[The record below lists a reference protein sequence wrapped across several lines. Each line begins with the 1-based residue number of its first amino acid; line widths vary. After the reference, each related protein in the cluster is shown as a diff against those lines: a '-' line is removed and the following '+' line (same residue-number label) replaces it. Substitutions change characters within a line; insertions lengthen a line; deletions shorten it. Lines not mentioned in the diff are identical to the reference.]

1 MDVWEKIIVQWIN
14 SLQEDPADHI
24 QSCDEL
30 EDGTI
35 YYRLIN
41 RIKPWDCNKYNGDS
55 KKSMIM
61 QFLNHE
67 YPNITFIIHD
77 KEFEMFTIAILV
89 LSRLSLE
96 TVFHTSLCSN
106 MQSDAQVKVKSIL
119 ESVYDLGKKI
129 TLDDVQSLFL
139 NTDKSTYIETPNHVL
154 KEFLNSPVPQ
164 TVSKDNKIFDQ
175 ARQLRHLRADIETL
189 RYEKSELIED
199 LKIQDRKVNELQ
211 LKLQEALVE
220 IKSLRDDSLKS
231 NDTSFS
237 SPNKISGS
245 KSNEVMYAK
254 ELHSLEKYVADL
266 QEENNQLL
274 KEKSKLEAECQKYK
288 SKYQVVKEKNKTN
301 EHVIESVLQQIEKKE
316 DELTDLN
323 YRYEELRLHFKQKPR
338 LSQNYNEHSF
348 ESRDISRL
356 GEVSLDKSEIL
367 SSVVEVQLQDT
378 KKELIH
384 TQNKYKELDKALTV
398 TFEEYTKFMTK
409 YNIMEENY
417 IEMKNLYDT
426 KCAIKRDD
434 QFTQTILENQ
444 EQYTQTEIIQ
454 NDVFSQTEIVCKES
468 SAQTES
474 ILNQEQ
480 HTQTDK
486 TIIHD
491 RDSQT
496 DTSTIGNREQYI
508 QTDNSTIKNK
518 QQSIQTICS
527 TIQNKDQYMQTDKKS
542 IESKEQ
548 QTDTLKLE
556 SQDIQTNCSFFENKE
571 QQVQTDYL
579 ELKVQHTQTMIEVEE
594 QCVQTDSSTIENKV
608 QNTQTDCIETEMK
621 GNQTDLPNI
630 QEQYVQTIT
639 STIENKEQCIQTNPT
654 ETQEQ
659 SMQTYSSTI
668 ENKEQFIQTNLTE
681 TQEQSMQ
688 TYSSTIENKEQFIQT
703 NLTETQEQSMQ
714 TYSSTIE
721 NKEQMIQTHSST
733 VENQEQSIQ
742 TDCVSVEVQQTQ
754 TSTIQIHEQSMQTD
768 SSTIENKEQ
777 MIQTLSSTIEN
788 QEQSMQTDCVSV
800 EMQYTQTSTIEMHEQ
815 LIQTDSSTIE
825 NKEQMIQTYCSTI
838 ENQEQSMQTE
848 KVEMGNQI
856 IQTENLPVETQTT
869 QTELI
874 SNIEF
879 STQTEHKSE
888 EQHTQTENNNVKV
901 KIEYSSDDKEM
912 QKSVDLKNNIIVLNS
927 DSTLEQY
934 TEKLSDL
941 FKILFQD
948 LKNNLNK
955 TCAVYKLHD
964 NDSSNAELFTLSEL
978 KDSNMIHVVVNNIF
992 ESKLK
997 LLENLKIINSTPLK
1011 ENDVN
1016 LMQVAWKSTFESI
1029 NENLKTH
1036 KVSLLLEKSFSLFE
1050 EKSNCLMQSNS
1061 SILSEVEEFFLKRS
1075 ELSTEIKKC
1084 NLEGLQTLSVKL
1096 ALTVQFVSIMSQLNN
1111 SNMTESENF
1120 KEFMTTMNNFQTIY
1134 NKWNEEHSCKIKQ
1147 ITNLIN
1153 KLIVMYRL
1161 AESCEYKLKSF
1172 IKQESKKVEVDSVKV
1187 EKEILEVQKHSAILD
1202 EKLFKQK
1209 ADELLTKQKQQ
1220 FENYMREMHEKYEL
1234 KLEKMKD
1241 KMKTVYNSQ
1250 IAALKKEQEQL
1261 STNELK
1267 SLQAKI
1273 EQQCYNHT
1281 EELKKYKKHISEL
1294 TTQLWDVGE
1303 KLIIEKQKK
1312 EEFMSK
1318 LKETKIKY
1326 ENLEIASKR
1335 NTPDENFK
1343 HPPLRQDSRTLSM
1356 NSIENIPPN
1365 RIHFVKDFQIM
1376 GNAFK
1381 TEDEEGEIFDP
1392 IYLTEMQRNQTEF
1405 PLSDPDRLSV
1415 LQMRNAKC
1423 KPHLKSSYATEM
1435 LNNPVGLTEDE
1446 IRTGATA
1453 DEIFNDSWSHSLLT
1467 GKKVKKKDR
1476 TRNGSDTP
1484 RQSRRFSNIFRKG
1497 RLSTGGKS

>member
-55 KKSMIM
+55 KKSMVM

-77 KEFEMFTIAILV
+77 KELEMFTIAILV

-220 IKSLRDDSLKS
+220 IKALRDDSLKS

-245 KSNEVMYAK
+245 KSNEVLYAK

-274 KEKSKLEAECQKYK
+274 KEKTKLEAECQKYK

-384 TQNKYKELDKALTV
+384 TQYKYKELDKALTV
-398 TFEEYTKFMTK
+398 TFEEYTKFKTK

-426 KCAIKRDD
+426 KCAIKSDD

-454 NDVFSQTEIVCKES
+454 NDVFSQTEIICKEN

-496 DTSTIGNREQYI
+496 DTSTIANREQCI
-508 QTDNSTIKNK
+508 QTDSSTIKNK

-527 TIQNKDQYMQTDKKS
+527 TIQNKDQYMQTDKTS

-548 QTDTLKLE
+548 QTDTLKVE
-556 SQDIQTNCSFFENKE
+556 SQDIQTDCSFFENKE

-621 GNQTDLPNI
+621 GNQTDSPRI

-639 STIENKEQCIQTNPT
+639 
-654 ETQEQ
+654 
-659 SMQTYSSTI
+659 STI

-688 TYSSTIENKEQFIQT
+688 TYN
-703 NLTETQEQSMQ
+703 
-714 TYSSTIE
+714 
-721 NKEQMIQTHSST
+721 
-733 VENQEQSIQ
+733 
-742 TDCVSVEVQQTQ
+742 
-754 TSTIQIHEQSMQTD
+754 
-768 SSTIENKEQ
+768 STIENKEQ

-800 EMQYTQTSTIEMHEQ
+800 EMQYTQTSAIEMHEQ
-815 LIQTDSSTIE
+815 LIQTDCSTIE
-825 NKEQMIQTYCSTI
+825 NKGQMIQTYCSTI

-927 DSTLEQY
+927 DATLEQY
-934 TEKLSDL
+934 SEKLSDL

-1036 KVSLLLEKSFSLFE
+1036 KVLLLLEKSFSLFE
-1050 EKSNCLMQSNS
+1050 EKSNCLMHSNS
-1061 SILSEVEEFFLKRS
+1061 SMLSEVEEFFLKRS

-1096 ALTVQFVSIMSQLNN
+1096 ALTVQFVSIMSQVNN

-1209 ADELLTKQKQQ
+1209 ADELLAKQKQQ